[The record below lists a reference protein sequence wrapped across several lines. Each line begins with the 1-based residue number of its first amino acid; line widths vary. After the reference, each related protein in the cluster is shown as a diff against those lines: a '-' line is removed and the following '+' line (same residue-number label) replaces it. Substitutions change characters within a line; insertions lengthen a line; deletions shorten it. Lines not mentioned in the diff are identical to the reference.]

1 MRCIIANC
9 VPSAAVS
16 LHRFPQDEHLFEL
29 WCSRIDAGK
38 RLFESIHPENAR
50 LCSKHFRDVDI
61 LLINGKRQLISGAIP
76 FLSTNVATSQ
86 NHTML
91 PAMESAAASYVD
103 YAAGKFSTSSA
114 SLQQKVPAGKLTG
127 RDRSPLRKL
136 ENVPNPERARSR
148 TPLLSAASTGRDNVP
163 LEEQEDMANSA
174 RAMSRTPMHSA
185 APSERGKRKLENVPA
200 TGQGTQQPGTATGS
214 RENVPLQELAH
225 VPGRFPLRNLENVP
239 NRERARSRTPQFSAA
254 STGRDN
260 VPLQELAHVPGRFP
274 LRNLEN
280 VPNRER
286 ARSRTPQFSAAS
298 TSRDNVLLE
307 EQEDVAN
314 SARAMSRTPMHSAAP
329 SERGKRKLE
338 NVPATGQGT
347 QQPGTATGR
356 RKRIRY
362 AGDIK
367 DPANLCPED
376 SVRAIRVL
384 QDQLDKSNL
393 RNNRLKQK
401 NLRLQKKIQSYDDII
416 TALKSRNLIGKCGEL
431 VLEKLKINNNELIS
445 AITDG
450 TKGREYSDTVRDFSS
465 TLHFYSARA
474 YKYVRKV
481 FGKTLPD
488 VRTIG
493 KWHARVEAEPG
504 VTPQALAV
512 LAGEK
517 DRRGNKPLLVGLEMD
532 ECAVRQHV
540 EWNKYQRKN
549 EGTVDHPSVDRTGE
563 EVMPAKEALVF
574 MASSLDDT
582 WKVPVAYYFI
592 NGLKAQEKK
601 AIVETVLAELQNVC
615 AQVVGFTFDGTPT
628 NIAVANMLG
637 CNLGVNEA
645 EMRTSF
651 PHPTA
656 GHNVYVLLD
665 PVHMLKLI
673 RNNLHKQAVFKTA
686 NGEVCWKYIKDL
698 YEAQSNGGLALAP
711 KLPDLHVNFQNVK
724 MKADLA
730 IQTISQ
736 SVADALL
743 VMKSTNPNFEGAGPT
758 AEFLAV
764 MNDTFDFLNSKDN
777 EESGFKKPI
786 DADNFYIIQPALKYA
801 QEYIKSI
808 CLQSGE
814 SVLKSRCKTGFLGF
828 LVDIISVQNMYKE
841 YVEEKQL
848 LTCIPVY
855 RLSQDHVETFFG
867 AIRSMGGNNDNP
879 STICFKSAYKR
890 LLLHNSISGTSK
902 MNVALDDSRILAD
915 RPKGISNAST
925 QSLRAMLL
933 KTSEFNTQSRCFR
946 VLMTTWSPEAPR
958 SAL

>member
-1 MRCIIANC
+1 M
-9 VPSAAVS
+9 
-16 LHRFPQDEHLFEL
+16 
-29 WCSRIDAGK
+29 
-38 RLFESIHPENAR
+38 
-50 LCSKHFRDVDI
+50 
-61 LLINGKRQLISGAIP
+61 
-76 FLSTNVATSQ
+76 
-86 NHTML
+86 
-91 PAMESAAASYVD
+91 
-103 YAAGKFSTSSA
+103 
-114 SLQQKVPAGKLTG
+114 
-127 RDRSPLRKL
+127 
-136 ENVPNPERARSR
+136 
-148 TPLLSAASTGRDNVP
+148 
-163 LEEQEDMANSA
+163 
-174 RAMSRTPMHSA
+174 
-185 APSERGKRKLENVPA
+185 
-200 TGQGTQQPGTATGS
+200 
-214 RENVPLQELAH
+214 
-225 VPGRFPLRNLENVP
+225 
-239 NRERARSRTPQFSAA
+239 
-254 STGRDN
+254 
-260 VPLQELAHVPGRFP
+260 
-274 LRNLEN
+274 
-280 VPNRER
+280 
-286 ARSRTPQFSAAS
+286 
-298 TSRDNVLLE
+298 
-307 EQEDVAN
+307 
-314 SARAMSRTPMHSAAP
+314 
-329 SERGKRKLE
+329 
-338 NVPATGQGT
+338 
-347 QQPGTATGR
+347 
-356 RKRIRY
+356 
-362 AGDIK
+362 
-367 DPANLCPED
+367 
-376 SVRAIRVL
+376 
-384 QDQLDKSNL
+384 
-393 RNNRLKQK
+393 
-401 NLRLQKKIQSYDDII
+401 
-416 TALKSRNLIGKCGEL
+416 
-431 VLEKLKINNNELIS
+431 IS

-601 AIVETVLAELQNVC
+601 AIVETVLAELQEC
-615 AQVVGFTFDGTPT
+615 GAQVVGFTFDGTPT

-711 KLPDLHVNFQNVK
+711 KLSDLHVNFQNVK

-814 SVLKSRCKTGFLGF
+814 SVLKSQCKTGFLGF

-867 AIRSMGGNNDNP
+867 AIRSMGDNNDNP

-915 RPKGISNAST
+915 RPKAFQMRHTIAESHAVEDQRVQHAKQVLSRIDDHVEPGSAEECSIKQYSASVQHRLVKDLKCKQCVEQIVQISTLDVSIVLYHVCRLLEMAVKAVSGGKSNFDFAPCYDTIKDYAT
-925 QSLRAMLL
+925 Q
-933 KTSEFNTQSRCFR
+933 KYESEFPDVVRNFTTHCIESNSDENHFRKFIAQAIDCFLTIRLRKYCKTILPRKEYIRSRNTKMYLFQGNRR
-946 VLMTTWSPEAPR
+946 LQPIK
-958 SAL
+958 L